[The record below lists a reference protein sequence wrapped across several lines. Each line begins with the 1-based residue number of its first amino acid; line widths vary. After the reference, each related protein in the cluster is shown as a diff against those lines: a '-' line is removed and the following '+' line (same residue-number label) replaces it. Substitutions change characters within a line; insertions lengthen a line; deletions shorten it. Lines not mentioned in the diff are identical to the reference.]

1 MNREQKLA
9 WLFVIFAAI
18 ALAVSLVA
26 VCFLY
31 SEYGMPKALKGFYLI
46 GLTGLSGII
55 FLFLCRKEKAK
66 VICDERDEQIGK
78 NADLAG
84 FGAVY
89 LLVIL
94 VSYVPVGIDP
104 QAAVPT
110 QWCPFLFPLAVFCQ
124 ILARSVSILIQYG
137 FGGKKNE

>member
-9 WLFVIFAAI
+9 WLVVVFAAV
-18 ALAVSLVA
+18 ALAVSFVTVYL
-26 VCFLY
+26 LY
-31 SEYGMPKALKGFYLI
+31 PEYGMPKALKGFYLL

-55 FLFLCRKEKAK
+55 FLFLCRKEKAR
-66 VICDERDEQIGK
+66 VISDERDEQIGK

-94 VSYVPVGIDP
+94 ISYVPIGIAP
-104 QAAVPT
+104 QARIPT
-110 QWCPFLFPLAVFCQ
+110 QWFPFLFPLAVFCQ
-124 ILARSVSILIQYG
+124 ILARSVAVLIQYG
-137 FGGKKNE
+137 RGGKENE

>member
-9 WLFVIFAAI
+9 WLFVIFAAV

-26 VCFLY
+26 VFLLY

-66 VICDERDEQIGK
+66 AISDERDKLIGK

-94 VSYVPVGIDP
+94 VSYVPIGIAP
-104 QAAVPT
+104 EASVPT
-110 QWCPFLFPLAVFCQ
+110 QWFPYLFPLAVFCQ
-124 ILARSVSILIQYG
+124 ILARSVAILVQYG
-137 FGGKKNE
+137 CGGKQNE